1 MNRLSHMLG
10 MYLQIA
16 LRNLLKN
23 KVFSL
28 INMTGLALGAAC
40 SLMIGLAVQDE
51 TSMDQFLKDKD
62 RRFAVYQREYADGQV
77 TAGYA
82 TPAQLGE
89 ELKRVIPEIQYAA
102 NTEQDFNAFRVNG
115 KLLHEG
121 GYYAGSDFFQ
131 VFGFPVLLGEASQA
145 LQDPE
150 GAAIS
155 RKMAIAS
162 FGSPEAAMGKAI
174 EHGNDKQPFV
184 VRAVF
189 DNLPRHSS
197 MQLDYVLNWKAF
209 LRDNAWG
216 LNWGSTGTQTTI
228 LLKPGASP
236 QAVESKIRRFLDHYY
251 LDQGPGLREELALQ
265 PYAEKYLHSEFRNGV
280 AAGGRIDFVRIFSIT
295 ALFVLLIACINF
307 VNLVTARS
315 VKRAREVGVRKVIG
329 AGRVGLINQ
338 FMVETMLLVFASIG
352 LGLLLVTLFLPY
364 FDRLTGKQVA
374 FPSSSPA
381 FWLEVLTLGLIT
393 GFMSGLYP
401 AFYLSGMQPVRVLK
415 GVVRF
420 SARAVGFRKGLVVF
434 QFILS
439 IVLITATLV
448 VFRQMNYVRT
458 LDLGYAKDNLL
469 LMDANG
475 NLSTQFD
482 VFRQQAGAIPGI
494 VRVSRMGGS
503 PTWGAGGYEDDVRWP
518 GKDPNYRPTFGV
530 MTVGYNFIQTI
541 GLHLVQGRDF
551 STQFGTD
558 SAAFLINKSAAE
570 KMGLT
575 SPLGH
580 TLTLETGKKGTII
593 GVIKDAHFSSLRDNI
608 DPLIMSLDNKQ
619 GGTIL
624 VRIAPGHIRETM
636 AGLKRLCT
644 SMNPGS
650 DFSYRFADVAYEKLY
665 ANEELAERM
674 GAGFAFL
681 AILISCLGLLGLS
694 LFTVESRTKE
704 IGIRKV
710 LGAGAANLFTLI
722 SAEFL
727 SLVAIAFVIAVPV
740 SAWAMTRWLEGFAYH
755 TALSWW
761 LFCISG
767 ILSLLIAL
775 VTVSVQALR
784 VAIMSPVKSLRT
796 D

>member
-1 MNRLSHMLG
+1 MLG
-10 MYLQIA
+10 MYLRIA

-40 SLMIGLAVQDE
+40 SLVIGLAVQDE

-77 TAGYA
+77 TASYA

-89 ELKRVIPEIQYAA
+89 ELKRMIPDIQYGVS
-102 NTEQDFNAFRVNG
+102 TEQDFNAFRANG

-121 GYYAGSDFFQ
+121 GYYAGSDFFL
-131 VFGFPVLLGEASQA
+131 VFGFPVLLGQAGDA
-145 LQDPE
+145 LQELE

-155 RKMAIAS
+155 RKMAIAG
-162 FGSPEAAMGKAI
+162 FGSPEAAMGKTI
-174 EHGNDKQPFV
+174 EHGNEKQPFV

-189 DNLPRHSS
+189 EDLPRHSS
-197 MQLDYVLNWKAF
+197 MQFDYVLNWKAF
-209 LRDNAWG
+209 LRDNPWG
-216 LNWGSTGTQTTI
+216 LKWGPTGAQTTI
-228 LLKPGASP
+228 MLKPGASP
-236 QAVESKIRRFLDHYY
+236 RAVESKIKRFLDHYY

-265 PYAEKYLHSEFRNGV
+265 PYAEKYLHSDFRNGV
-280 AAGGRIDFVRIFSIT
+280 ASGGRIDSVRIFSIT
-295 ALFVLLIACINF
+295 ALFILLIACINF
-307 VNLVTARS
+307 MNLVTARS
-315 VKRAREVGVRKVIG
+315 LKRAREVGVRKVIG

-364 FDRLTGKQVA
+364 FDRITGKQVV
-374 FPSSSPA
+374 FPSSSPV
-381 FWLEVLTLGLIT
+381 FWLEVLTLGVVT
-393 GFMSGLYP
+393 GFISGLYP

-415 GVVRF
+415 GIVRF

-475 NLSTQFD
+475 NLGTHFD
-482 VFRQQAGAIPGI
+482 LFRQQAATIPGI
-494 VRVSRMGGS
+494 MRVSRMGGS
-503 PTWGAGGYEDDVRWP
+503 TTWGAGGYEDDIYWP

-530 MTVGYNFIQTI
+530 MSVGYGFVQTI
-541 GLHLVQGRDF
+541 GLHLIQGRDF
-551 STQFGTD
+551 STQFSTD
-558 SAAFLINKSAAE
+558 SAAFLINQSAAE

-575 SPLGH
+575 TPLGH

-636 AGLKRLCT
+636 AGLKLLCT

-650 DFSYRFADVAYEKLY
+650 GFSYRFADVEYENLY
-665 ANEELAERM
+665 ANEALTERM

-727 SLVAIAFVIAVPV
+727 SLVAIAFVIAVPFSV
-740 SAWAMTRWLEGFAYH
+740 WAMTRWLEGFAYH

-767 ILSLLIAL
+767 TLSLLIAL
-775 VTVSVQALR
+775 VTISVQALR
-784 VAIMSPVKSLRT
+784 VAIMNPIKSLRT

>member
-1 MNRLSHMLG
+1 MLG

-40 SLMIGLAVQDE
+40 SLVIGLAVQDE

-89 ELKRVIPEIQYAA
+89 ELKRVIPEIQYGV
-102 NTEQDFNAFRVNG
+102 NTEQDFNAFRANG
-115 KLLHEG
+115 KLLHEA

-131 VFGFPVLLGEASQA
+131 VFGFPILLGQASEV
-145 LQDPE
+145 LQNPE
-150 GAAIS
+150 GVAIS

-162 FGSPEAAMGKAI
+162 FGSPTAAMGKAI

-189 DNLPRHSS
+189 EDLPRHSS
-197 MQLDYVLNWKAF
+197 MQFDYVLNWKAF

-216 LNWGSTGTQTTI
+216 LNWGATGTQTTI

-236 QAVESKIRRFLDHYY
+236 AAVESKIRRFLDHYY

-265 PYAEKYLHSEFRNGV
+265 PYGEKYLHSEFRNGV
-280 AAGGRIDFVRIFSIT
+280 ASGGRVDSLRIFSIT
-295 ALFVLLIACINF
+295 ALFILLIACINF
-307 VNLVTARS
+307 MNLVTARS
-315 VKRAREVGVRKVIG
+315 VKRAREIGVRKVIG
-329 AGRVGLINQ
+329 AGRMGLINQ
-338 FMVETMLLVFASIG
+338 FMVETLLLVFASIG
-352 LGLLLVTLFLPY
+352 VGLLLVTLFLPY
-364 FDRLTGKQVA
+364 FDRLTGKQVL

-381 FWLEVLTLGLIT
+381 FWLEVLALGVVT
-393 GFMSGLYP
+393 GFLSGLYP

-434 QFILS
+434 QFVLS

-475 NLSTQFD
+475 NLGTQFD
-482 VFRQQAGAIPGI
+482 LFRQQAASIPGI

-518 GKDPNYRPTFGV
+518 GRDPNYRPTFGV
-530 MTVGYNFIQTI
+530 MSVGYDFIQTI

-558 SAAFLINKSAAE
+558 SAAFLINQSAAE

-593 GVIKDAHFSSLRDNI
+593 GVIKDAHFSSLCGNI

-619 GGTIL
+619 GGAIL

-650 DFSYRFADVAYEKLY
+650 GFLYRFADVEYEKLY
-665 ANEELAERM
+665 ADEELTERM

-681 AILISCLGLLGLS
+681 AILVSCLGLLGLS

-710 LGAGAANLFTLI
+710 LGAGVANLFTLL
-722 SAEFL
+722 STEFL
-727 SLVAIAFVIAVPV
+727 LLVAIAFVLAVPFSV
-740 SAWAMTRWLEGFAYH
+740 WVATRWLEGFAYH

-761 LFCISG
+761 LFGISG
-767 ILSLLIAL
+767 VLSFLIAL

-784 VAIMSPVKSLRT
+784 VAIMNPVRSLRT